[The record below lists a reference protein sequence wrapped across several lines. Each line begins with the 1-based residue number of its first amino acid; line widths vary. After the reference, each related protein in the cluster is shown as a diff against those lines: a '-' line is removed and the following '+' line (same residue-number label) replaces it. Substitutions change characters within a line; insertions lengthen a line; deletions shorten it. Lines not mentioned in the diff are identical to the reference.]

1 VWGGG
6 GQLPPLPRQLE
17 KDMNRIV
24 KSIAKAYYRALGYY
38 PTSIHGL
45 KFKLD
50 PYHIGFWR
58 NLRRGLWEPH
68 TYTIMS
74 KFLNIDSIYCD
85 VGAWIGPTVV
95 YAAKIC
101 KQVICFEPDPI
112 AYQYLRWNIELNEL
126 LNVTSFSIALAN
138 RIAIQRM
145 SSFGGNLGD
154 SMTSLLN
161 DNQENNGIDAL
172 TLTWDAFIDLSK
184 IDKIDFLKIDIEGG
198 EFALVPTL
206 KDYLSLHKPIVHLS
220 THAPYCD
227 VNLRKEKMQQII
239 EVMGIYKKCLNK
251 NLMLVGI
258 DELNGEDA
266 KNSFRSYIFMD

>member
-1 VWGGG
+1 
-6 GQLPPLPRQLE
+6 
-17 KDMNRIV
+17 MNRIV